1 MLAQFGK
8 LISYGRG
15 WLTSLRHFERA
26 VHMAQMGSL
35 SVYCQHGCISAAEKV
50 RFWPNVRLTCEGE
63 SAEKP
68 ARLSIGTRTQIGD
81 NTQIHC
87 GQAIEIAN
95 DVMISWGCS
104 IMDRDFHPL
113 ESDHEERAPIIIEAH
128 AWIGCQCIIL
138 KGIRI
143 GEGAIVAAGAVVTRD
158 VPPHTVVAGN
168 PARIVRQ
175 LSPDRSALKEVK

>member
-1 MLAQFGK
+1 
-8 LISYGRG
+8 
-15 WLTSLRHFERA
+15 
-26 VHMAQMGSL
+26 MAQMGRV
-35 SVYCQHGCISAAEKV
+35 SVYRHHGQIIAAEKV
-50 RFWPNVRLTCEGE
+50 RLWPNVRLTCDGE
-63 SAEKP
+63 NAQKP
-68 ARLSIGTRTQIGD
+68 AFLSIGTRTQIGD

-87 GQAIEIAN
+87 GQRIEIAN

-113 ESDHEERAPIIIEAH
+113 EGEHEERAPVIIEAH

-158 VPPHTVVAGN
+158 VPPHSVVAGN
-168 PARIVRQ
+168 PARIIRQ
-175 LSPDRSALKEVK
+175 LSPERSALKEAK